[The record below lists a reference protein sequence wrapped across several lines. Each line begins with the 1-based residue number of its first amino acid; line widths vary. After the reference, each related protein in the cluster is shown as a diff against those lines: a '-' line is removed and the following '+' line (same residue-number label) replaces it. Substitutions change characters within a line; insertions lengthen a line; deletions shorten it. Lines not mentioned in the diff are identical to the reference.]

1 MPIPANQVAPPW
13 RSARLTFFGELQNL
27 VVGVPAHIGTLWP
40 QCLPTDGSVGELAI
54 ALLGSGVAG
63 DIVALTID
71 GASVG
76 FAPVVLRDG
85 AAVFT
90 YITYK
95 FVRVESGNLV
105 VLGIGASVDQVTGD
119 SKALV
124 DAGFNILVDMN
135 QQIDIGVVRLAGT
148 GTLILAPGLF
158 E

>member
-13 RSARLTFFGELQNL
+13 RSARLTFFTELQDL
-27 VVGVPAHIGTLWP
+27 TVGVPATIGRLWP
-40 QCLPTDGSVGELAI
+40 QCLPADGSVGELGI
-54 ALLGSGVAG
+54 AFLGTGVAG
-63 DIVALTID
+63 DIVALTIN

-90 YITYK
+90 YLSYK
-95 FVRVESGNLV
+95 FVRVAADNLV

-124 DAGFNILVDMN
+124 DAGFNIIVDLN
-135 QQIDIGVVRLAGT
+135 QAITIGVVRLAGT
-148 GTLILAPGLF
+148 GQLILAPGLF